1 MIGESSGEE
10 IFAAAEKR
18 MISGVLGLAGKS
30 IGSIMTPRSE
40 VGWVDLR
47 DPQEKIFTTLASTA
61 HAQLLVGRGSIDTVT
76 GVVRKQD
83 LFKCSIKGRALEVAA
98 VMLVPTVISEGT
110 SILNTLEVFKL
121 TPVHMVVV
129 VDEGGGVRGSSR
141 SRIFRKR

>member
-76 GVVRKQD
+76 GVVRRQD
-83 LFKCSIKGRALEVAA
+83 LFGSIKGGALDIAA
-98 VMLVPTVISEGT
+98 VMGHQPSFVRERRSSTPLRC
-110 SILNTLEVFKL
+110 LN
-121 TPVHMVVV
+121 
-129 VDEGGGVRGSSR
+129 SR
-141 SRIFRKR
+141 RFTWSWW